1 MADVFEKLPNGRYK
15 SQGLSSKAFDKL
27 FNLIGKQQRDNRRKG
42 KRTLT
47 KGLLRNKSLEDIL
60 KLGKKKDGTFFT
72 IDDLKGFEKNRD
84 KLKAK
89 FDPKT
94 AGITYHQLI
103 AHCLK
108 IDVDRAN
115 NKVHDGSG
123 ISSAAFTGMKHN
135 VMIVN
140 VTASQA
146 SVHQHHRVRIR
157 LEEWDTAM
165 DSLNGEKGNAKKIV
179 KNLCA
184 GRASVDCDC
193 GRWQYWYRYIGTA
206 GNFALTPPKEYAYPK
221 IRNPRLQGVA
231 CKHIIHALTRLQ
243 AGSWQITVAK
253 ALERDANRVGF
264 GDDKRKTTKFFT
276 DKELRELARN
286 RKSQTNQAEARKAW
300 MKYKRHQR
308 ALEDRLNKHP
318 EVLEKLRSKLKRS
331 KKLSTRQKE
340 RIAEQQTRIKQLEEN
355 EKLLKQQVRDALA
368 LKMQTFIDAQIFT
381 GKTPEQA
388 QKLWLSFLNQQTKGG
403 KK

>member
-1 MADVFEKLPNGRYK
+1 MADDFEKLPNGRYQTK
-15 SQGLSSKAFDKL
+15 GLTSKTFDKL
-27 FNLIGKQQRDNRRKG
+27 FNLIGKQQRDTRRKG
-42 KRTLT
+42 KKTLT

-60 KLGKKKDGTFFT
+60 KLGKKKDGMFFT
-72 IDDLKGFEKNRD
+72 IDDLKGFEANRD

-115 NKVHDGSG
+115 NKVNDGSG

-135 VMIVN
+135 VMLVN

-157 LEEWDTAM
+157 LEEWDDAM
-165 DSLNGEKGNAKKIV
+165 DQLNGEKGNPKKVV

-184 GRASVDCDC
+184 GRVSVDCDC

-221 IRNPRLQGVA
+221 VRNPRLQGVA

-253 ALERDANRVGF
+253 ALERDSNRVGF
-264 GDDKRKTTKFFT
+264 GDDKRKTTKFFGEK
-276 DKELRELARN
+276 DLRALARN
-286 RKSQTNQAEARKAW
+286 RKSQTDQKSARQAW

-308 ALEDRLNKHP
+308 ALEKRLNEHP
-318 EVLEKLRSKLKRS
+318 DELEALRKQLNR
-331 KKLSTRQKE
+331 KKKISANQQQK
-340 RIAEQQTRIKQLEEN
+340 IKVQQQRIKQLEEN
-355 EKLLKQQVRDALA
+355 DLLLKQQLRDAMA
-368 LKMQTFIDAQIFT
+368 LKQQTFIDAQVFT

-388 QKLWLSFLNQQTKGG
+388 QKLWLAFLNSQVKGG